1 MKKNNPK
8 TETATPHASAVPRER
23 RGGRERAAKTENYA
37 AGERAREAAYRAAY
51 ASDAAKKRIDALPPA
66 VRAQAAR
73 EGLLKPRTRPT
84 REQVNAKKGMRLP
97 CNLRAYLILEILST
111 NKTSRAIARKFG
123 VTPEAVA
130 YYKARLTQALRSRD
144 AKILY
149 RKDESLFFG

>member
-51 ASDAAKKRIDALPPA
+51 ASEAAKKWIDALPPA

-73 EGLLKPRTRPT
+73 EGLLKPQLPPPSFAREF
-84 REQVNAKKGMRLP
+84 REQASAASNWRGNQFDENDFAAAALD
-97 CNLRAYLILEILST
+97 AAEINEINETES
-111 NKTSRAIARKFG
+111 
-123 VTPEAVA
+123 
-130 YYKARLTQALRSRD
+130 
-144 AKILY
+144 
-149 RKDESLFFG
+149 DENEI